1 MATGWSRSGML
12 SMKSAL
18 ERRRVDGVLC
28 LPEPP
33 SKLSRSAAL
42 CRPPLE
48 DRAIVSS
55 EQTGMMYERAG
66 EAETAASAIRCDSCG
81 TEGPDG

>member
-33 SKLSRSAAL
+33 SGCPGAPLFAGRRWKIGRLLALSKR
-42 CRPPLE
+42 
-48 DRAIVSS
+48 
-55 EQTGMMYERAG
+55 G
-66 EAETAASAIRCDSCG
+66 
-81 TEGPDG
+81 